1 MKNLVKIL
9 LVVSVFTYGNLA
21 FGQTAATQ
29 APASTNP
36 TQAAQVK
43 ITPEQRAEK
52 RAAELKT
59 RLGLTDDQTTKVKEI
74 FLKNESS
81 RNEAMKAAGQDKDAR
96 IAAAK
101 NSREQLDSEL
111 GKVFTA
117 DQLAKYKSTQAKASA
132 TPGNAVQPKSPAAGT
147 QK

>member
-29 APASTNP
+29 APATSS

-101 NSREQLDSEL
+101 SSREQLDSDL
-111 GKVFTA
+111 AKVF
-117 DQLAKYKSTQAKASA
+117 
-132 TPGNAVQPKSPAAGT
+132 
-147 QK
+147 